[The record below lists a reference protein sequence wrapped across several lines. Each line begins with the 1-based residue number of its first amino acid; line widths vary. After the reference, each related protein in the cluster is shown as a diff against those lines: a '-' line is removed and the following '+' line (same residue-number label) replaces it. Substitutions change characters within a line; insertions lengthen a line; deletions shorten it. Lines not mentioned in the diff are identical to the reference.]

1 MQVSTSTAATTI
13 RSCDSDSGAH
23 RRRTR
28 ASRSALLGVD
38 IAHARSR
45 PPPRPAPPR
54 GARTL
59 RVLPLSA
66 TRPPFYQSEFGRSA
80 GRASRPSRGAPASP
94 WPMAAPSGAL
104 PGRASTQKESCSA
117 APAPH
122 LAQDGIAVAEVP
134 RPRRAPTCHLL
145 DSIGSPPT
153 LAPSWGRCG
162 RASGLVHVPVRP
174 RTAVRRRPPA
184 CMRVCA
190 VVCAG
195 VVLVSEQQCQVYNTF
210 NNKVM

>member
-1 MQVSTSTAATTI
+1 MRTGGEHAPRDPLCFFGGST
-13 RSCDSDSGAH
+13 CLD
-23 RRRTR
+23 
-28 ASRSALLGVD
+28 
-38 IAHARSR
+38 ARSR
-45 PPPRPAPPR
+45 RSAHAVQRVVGR
-54 GARTL
+54 GVPLA
-59 RVLPLSA
+59 LSA
-66 TRPPFYQSEFGRSA
+66 AGRPYRSEFGRSA
-80 GRASRPSRGAPASP
+80 GRASGRSREAPASP
-94 WPMAAPSGAL
+94 WPMAPL
-104 PGRASTQKESCSA
+104 RCTPGRASTQKESCSA